1 VIGRTLSHYR
11 IEDRLGAGG
20 MGVVYLAR
28 DLALGRLA
36 ALKLLPAESD
46 PAARQRLL
54 REAQACARL
63 QHPGIATYYE
73 AGDEGGEVFVAME
86 YVRGRTLRDV
96 LRDGPLSPERALAVG
111 GTLLEALAHAHA
123 AGVLHRDV
131 KPENVMIAD
140 DGRVKLLDFGL
151 AKRLAPEG
159 QGVDQPT
166 LSLLTT
172 EGAIVGTPGFLA
184 PEQLRGDAVDERVDL
199 FAVGALLYEAVAG
212 APAFPGATPM
222 ARVAATLSASPA
234 PLAPAR
240 GPAGIE
246 RVLARALARE
256 PERRYASAGEF
267 LADLRRLEAGGAA
280 AGADDRILVADF
292 ENLTAD
298 PADDWIGAGIAETL
312 MSDLSRYQGLAVVA
326 REKAAQALA
335 AADGASDPIALGL
348 RLGCR
353 WTIGG
358 SCQRSG
364 PKLRVTCRLVEVAT
378 GVVAAVEKTDGM
390 LERIFE
396 LQDKL
401 AASVTAALRVKAA
414 PAAPQYR
421 PGAWEA
427 FARGRAFLVRLGKGS
442 FDEAARQFEEA
453 IALEPRHAGAL
464 AGLAMVHAMRFTYTT
479 DRATLER
486 AAGYAARAAAA
497 DPGLAEAHVWLGYAL
512 WRQGRHPE
520 ALAALGRAREA
531 DPRGVFAP
539 YFTGCV
545 ELRLGHRVQALRLYQ
560 SSVELDE
567 EFGFAWIG
575 LGWTHMDL
583 GRLDEARYC
592 FGRAEDLE
600 RQATPHPTAGAA
612 CYASEV
618 LRRMNRLEEARAAA
632 LRGIESAEKS
642 DHMYRDTFRGIGLL
656 ALGRTALRQGDRGVA
671 RAAFDQAVDHLRGRD
686 RTLGGGQ
693 LMVQA
698 LAGLTQTTHDA
709 AHYDNA
715 RALFEKR
722 SGHDFSW
729 LWGATD
735 DLSLLEMARA
745 ARTLARPAEAME
757 LLRRADAAGA
767 TQAHAPGL
775 TEEAGA

>member
-1 VIGRTLSHYR
+1 MIGRTLSHYR

-36 ALKLLPAESD
+36 ALKLLPRESD

-73 AGDEGGEVFVAME
+73 AGEEEGEVFVAME

-96 LRDGPLSPERALAVG
+96 LRDGPLPPARVLAVG

-140 DGRVKLLDFGL
+140 DGRAKLLDFGL
-151 AKRLAPEG
+151 AKRLVPEG

-166 LSLLTT
+166 LSLVTT

-184 PEQLRGDAVDERVDL
+184 PEQLRGETVDERVDL

-212 APAFPGATPM
+212 APAFPGTTPM
-222 ARVAATLSASPA
+222 ARVAATLSSSPA
-234 PLAPAR
+234 PLAADR

-246 RVLARALARE
+246 KVLACAMARE
-256 PERRYASAGEF
+256 PGRRYASAGAF
-267 LADLRRLEAGGAA
+267 LADLHSLEAGGAA
-280 AGADDRILVADF
+280 AGADDRVLVADF
-292 ENLTAD
+292 ENLTGD

-326 REKAAQALA
+326 REKIAQAR
-335 AADGASDPIALGL
+335 AADGGTSDPITLGL

-364 PKLRVTCRLVEVAT
+364 PALRVTCRLVEAAT
-378 GVVAAVEKTDGM
+378 GVVAAVEKADGT
-390 LERIFE
+390 LDRIFE
-396 LQDKL
+396 LQDTL

-427 FARGRAFLVRLGKGS
+427 FARGRVFLTRLDKGT

-453 IALEPRHAGAL
+453 IALDPRHAGAL

-479 DRATLER
+479 DPATLGR
-486 AAGYAARAAAA
+486 AAGYAARAAES
-497 DPGLAEAHVWLGYAL
+497 DPGLAEAQVWLGYAL
-512 WRQGRHPE
+512 WRQGRHLE
-520 ALAALGRAREA
+520 ALAALERAREA
-531 DPRGVFAP
+531 DPRGVYAP
-539 YFTGCV
+539 YFTGCL
-545 ELRLGHRVQALRLYQ
+545 ELRLGHRTEALRLYQ
-560 SSVELDE
+560 TSVELDC

-592 FGRAEDLE
+592 FGRAEEME

-612 CYASEV
+612 CYAGEA

-632 LRGIESAEKS
+632 LRGIETAEKS

-656 ALGRTALRQGDRGVA
+656 ALGRAALRQGDRALA
-671 RAAFDQAVDHLRGRD
+671 RAAFDQAADHLRGRD

-693 LMVQA
+693 LLVQA
-698 LAGLTQTTHDA
+698 LSGLAQASGDA
-709 AHYDNA
+709 APYEQA
-715 RALFEKR
+715 RALFER
-722 SGHDFSW
+722 RAGHDFSW
-729 LWGATD
+729 FWGATD
-735 DLSLLEMARA
+735 DVSLLEMARA
-745 ARTLARPAEAME
+745 ARNLARPAEAME
-757 LLRRADAAGA
+757 LLLRADAAGA
-767 TQAHAPGL
+767 TRAHAPGV

>member
-11 IEDRLGAGG
+11 IENRLGAGG

-28 DLALGRLA
+28 DLALGRPA
-36 ALKLLPAESD
+36 ALKLLPRESD

-63 QHPGIATYYE
+63 QHPAIATYYD
-73 AGDEGGEVFVAME
+73 AGEDEGEVFVAME

-96 LRDGPLSPERALAVG
+96 LRDGPMPTARALGVA

-159 QGVDQPT
+159 TGADSPT
-166 LSLLTT
+166 LSLVTV

-184 PEQLRGDAVDERVDL
+184 PEQLRGEALDERVDL
-199 FAVGALLYEAVAG
+199 FAVGALLHEALAG
-212 APAFPGATPM
+212 APAFPGSTPM
-222 ARVAATLSASPA
+222 ARVAATLSTSPA
-234 PLAPAR
+234 PLAADLP
-240 GPAGIE
+240 PPGIAW
-246 RVLARALARE
+246 VVARALERDPA
-256 PERRYASAGEF
+256 RRYRSAGEF
-267 LADLRRLEAGGAA
+267 LADLRRLETGGAA
-280 AGADDRILVADF
+280 AGADDRVLVADF
-292 ENLTAD
+292 ENLTAN
-298 PADDWIGAGIAETL
+298 PADDWIGTGIAETL
-312 MSDLSRYQGLAVVA
+312 MSDLSRHQGLAVVA
-326 REKAAQALA
+326 REKVDQARA
-335 AADGASDPIALGL
+335 AAGGTSDPISLGL

-364 PKLRVTCRLVEVAT
+364 AALRVTCRLVEVAT
-378 GVVAAVEKTDGM
+378 GVVAAVEKTDGT
-390 LERIFE
+390 LDRIFE
-396 LQDKL
+396 LQDRL
-401 AASVTAALRVKAA
+401 AGSVTAALRVKAA

-427 FARGRAFLVRLGKGS
+427 YARGRAFLVRLGKGA

-453 IALEPRHAGAL
+453 IGLDPRHAGAL
-464 AGLAMVHAMRFTYTT
+464 AGLAMVHAMRFTWTT
-479 DRATLER
+479 DPATLER
-486 AAGYAARAAAA
+486 AAGYASRAAAA
-497 DPGLAEAHVWLGYAL
+497 DPGLGEAHVWLGYAL
-512 WRQGRHPE
+512 WRQGRHQE
-520 ALAALGRAREA
+520 ALAALRRARET
-531 DPRGVFAP
+531 DPRGVYAP
-539 YFTGCV
+539 YFTACV
-545 ELRLGHRVQALRLYQ
+545 ELRLGHRAQALQSYQ
-560 SSVELDE
+560 TSVEMDE

-592 FGRAEDLE
+592 FARAEELE
-600 RQATPHPTAGAA
+600 QRTTPHPTAGAA
-612 CYASEV
+612 GYAGEV

-632 LRGIESAEKS
+632 LRGIEAAEKS
-642 DHMYRDTFRGIGLL
+642 DHMYRDTLRGIGLL
-656 ALGRTALRQGDRGVA
+656 SLGRTALRQGDRSGA

-693 LMVQA
+693 LLVQA
-698 LAGLTQTTHDA
+698 LAGLAQATADA
-709 AHYDNA
+709 GSYDKA
-715 RALFEKR
+715 RALFER
-722 SGHDFSW
+722 RAGHDFSW

-735 DLSLLEMARA
+735 DVSLLELARA
-745 ARTLARPAEAME
+745 AKALAKPREAID
-757 LLRRADAAGA
+757 LLRLADAAGA
-767 TQAHAPGL
+767 TQAHAPGSA
-775 TEEAGA
+775 EEAGA